1 MKKFKYRAESYLKF
15 LVFKREEALRVLK
28 KAEAFRNRLLE
39 KYSRMED
46 QMKKA
51 FQFNSQ
57 VGKAGHGIHLVNDN
71 NQFIQFLKSNMT
83 DLSLDI
89 QQAEEEFQRKHKS
102 LLELQL
108 KVKKMELHKEAEM
121 LKFKKQYRK
130 QSQKLTDEINAT
142 RKRGKDAES
151 L

>member
-28 KAEAFRNRLLE
+28 KAEVFRDRLVE
-39 KYSRMED
+39 QYSRMED

-57 VGKAGHGIHLVNDN
+57 LGKESHSIHLVNDN
-71 NQFIQFLKSNMT
+71 NQFIQLLKVNMA
-83 DLSLDI
+83 DLSIEI
-89 QQAEEEFQRKHKS
+89 QHAEDEFYRKHKA

-108 KVKKMELHKEAEM
+108 KVKKMELHKEAE
-121 LKFKKQYRK
+121 LVKFKKQYKK
-130 QSQKLTDEINAT
+130 QEQKQTDEINAT
-142 RKRGKDAES
+142 RRRGKDAES